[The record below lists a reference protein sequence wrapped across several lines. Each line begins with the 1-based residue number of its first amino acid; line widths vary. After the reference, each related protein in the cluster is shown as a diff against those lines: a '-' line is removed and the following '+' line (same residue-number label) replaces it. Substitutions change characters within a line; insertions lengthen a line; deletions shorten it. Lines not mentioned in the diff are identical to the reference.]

1 MIRALPRS
9 LRGALLS
16 AAGFS
21 LFACGDATVK
31 HLSASYPVAAIL
43 FYQLWVILIF
53 LMACSPW
60 LGGLRRTLRS
70 RRKKIHLLRG
80 FLSFFQILAGMYA
93 FSQMPL
99 AKTYS
104 LMFTAPALTVLLAL
118 LLMKEP
124 VSRAEWRAI
133 LLGFCGVLVVLRPGA
148 IPLELP
154 VAAALASTAMFA
166 TINLLARRLKP
177 EEETLLGIGL
187 YQAVVVLVFTAPVF
201 LMNPVLPSAAD
212 LPWLALL
219 GVMTATGFL
228 CVSSAFMRAP
238 AAVAAPF
245 HYIQMLWAIIF
256 GWLFFGDRLD
266 LWTGA
271 GAAIVIASGFLLLKG
286 KKPPPETAS
295 PPL

>member
-1 MIRALPRS
+1 MIRALPPA
-9 LRGALLS
+9 LQGALLS

-43 FYQLWVILIF
+43 FYQLLVIMVF
-53 LMACSPW
+53 LLVCSPW

-70 RRKKIHLLRG
+70 RQKRIHLLRG

-118 LLMKEP
+118 LLLKEP

-133 LLGFCGVLVVLRPGA
+133 LLGFCGVLVVLRPGT

-154 VAAALASTAMFA
+154 VAAALASTTMFA
-166 TINLLARRLKP
+166 AINLLARRLRP
-177 EEETLLGIGL
+177 EEETLLSVGL
-187 YQAVVVLVFTAPVF
+187 YQAVVVLVLTAPVF
-201 LMNPVLPSAAD
+201 MMNPVFPSAPD

-219 GVMTATGFL
+219 GVMTAAGFL

-245 HYIQMLWAIIF
+245 HYIQMLWAVLF
-256 GWLFFGDRLD
+256 GWFFFGDRLD

-271 GAAIVIASGFLLLKG
+271 GAAIIIASGFLLLRG
-286 KKPPPETAS
+286 KKARPEAVN
-295 PPL
+295 PAL